1 METME
6 NEEIEYMISNDGTAI
21 RVYKTDV
28 YFDTDKD
35 RNDFED
41 WLKSEGGDQFSKYQE
56 KLKRHY
62 PKLCRKCRWLDQEHD
77 QCYSGHLQ
85 HKYLEVCEDF
95 KETV

>member
-1 METME
+1 MESKRREGIDITFDSEGRM
-6 NEEIEYMISNDGTAI
+6 IE
-21 RVYKTDV
+21 VYKTAV
-28 YFDTDKD
+28 YFGTDKD

-41 WLKSEGGDQFSKYQE
+41 WLKSEGGDQFTAYQE

-62 PKLCRKCRWLDQEHD
+62 PKLCRKCRWLDQERD

-95 KETV
+95 GEHD

>member
-1 METME
+1 MEPKRREGIDVTFDDEGRM
-6 NEEIEYMISNDGTAI
+6 IE
-21 RVYKTDV
+21 VYGATV
-28 YFDTDKD
+28 FFATDKD

-62 PKLCRKCRWLDQEHD
+62 PKLCRKCRWLDQERD

-85 HKYLEVCEDF
+85 HKYLKGCEDICL
-95 KETV
+95 K